1 MIVSSTLA
9 RLAEEVGIAPEFVDI
24 WGHTQ
29 RASAPTLRAL
39 LRAMGVAADD
49 TAAQQTAHAKVQ
61 SQRQAEIL
69 PPVAIWRPGV
79 PREVRLQW
87 SGHHRNPELRFHIQE
102 ETGAQHEGA
111 IDLDSLDVSEHASN
125 GDRHYVAYRLA
136 FDHALPDG
144 YHRLALLDGEVPL
157 ADCLL
162 IVAPAACYQPSSLAA
177 GGRIFGPAVQLYG
190 VCSMRN
196 WGIGDFLDLAAI
208 VEQWGAQGAGVVG
221 VNPLHALFS
230 HDPARASPYSP
241 SSRLHLNPIYLNIE
255 AIADFADCEGARHRV
270 ATDAFQARLE
280 RLRAREEVDYAG
292 VASAKTEALRLLC
305 AHFRAHHLRR
315 GTPRADAFRA
325 FVLQGGQAL
334 EQLATFEVLQANLHA
349 VDAGVWG
356 WPAWPDEYR
365 DVNGP
370 AVQDFIAR
378 HRDALDDALYLQWQ
392 ADLQL
397 HDVAERAREL
407 GMEVGLYRDLA
418 VSVDRGGAE
427 AWSNQTLYASSA
439 SVGAPPD
446 AFSPKG
452 QNWGLPPPIPHAL
465 RSAAYAPFIAMLRAN
480 MRHAGAIR
488 IDHAMGLARL
498 YWIPEGASAAEG
510 AYVRYPLADL
520 MAILAL
526 ESQRQRCLVI
536 GEDLGTVPDEVRSAL
551 RNGNVLSYRLLWF
564 ERDAHGDFLA
574 PDRYPAQALVAASTH
589 DLPTIAGWWQ
599 GRDIEAREARGLFAD
614 PAAASREYADRAH
627 DRERLLRALKEAGVG
642 APDWHPGAPVPDA
655 SSIDLARRLQQ
666 FLAMTPAQVMV
677 VQLEDV
683 VGVRDQL
690 NLPGTT
696 DSYPNWRGKL
706 PLPLERWTDD
716 AHFEGLTRSLR
727 RIRRLPLAGAAA
739 RSHAAARVPRATYRL
754 QLHREFTLRDA
765 TALVPYL
772 AALGISHVYCSPYLR
787 ARPGSRHGYDI
798 VDHAALNPEIGDT
811 TDLDA
816 FVATLEKHGMAHLLD
831 LVPNHMGVMGSDNAW
846 WMDVLENGPASIYAD
861 YFDID
866 WTPRDPDAGARLLIP
881 ILGDHYGNV
890 LERGEL
896 RLGFE
901 PANGAFSVRYHAHRL
916 PLDPRSYRPLLERA
930 RRVAGAMAPSA
941 ARQFTALI
949 NGLGSLPPRHATAA
963 QRMQARHEAKEA
975 LKAQLARLCAE
986 NDGLRAGIDVAIGE
1000 WNGTPGEGAT
1010 LGALHELLEAQAFRV
1025 SFWRVA
1031 SDEINY
1037 RRFFDINDLAALRI
1051 ENDAVFEA
1059 THQFVLGLAISGK
1072 VAGLRIDHP
1081 DGLYDPAHYFERLQQ
1096 HYAQATGRSP
1106 ADAARDKPLYV
1117 VVEKILASHEEL
1129 PSRWAIHGTTGYRF
1143 ANIVNGLFVDTHAKT
1158 RVDRAWRA
1166 FVREEAVDFDT
1177 AVIAGKRAVMQGT
1190 LAAELTVLTQRLR
1203 QIARAQRHTRD
1214 FTFNVLRQALIEVT
1228 AAFPVYRTYVSERV
1242 APHDRRH
1249 IEWAVA
1255 RAKKH
1260 SRAADVSVFEFVR
1273 GVLLM
1278 RAPEHAGDALRGAYR
1293 AFAMRFQQFTA
1304 PVTAKGVEDTAL
1316 YRFNRLVSLNEV
1328 GGDPDHFGTTLSAF
1342 HTSNSERAAHWPH
1355 TLIASSTHDNK
1366 RSEDVRARIDL
1377 ISEMPGAWRLLVRRW
1392 SRLNR
1397 SKKRTQE
1404 SRPAPSR
1411 NDEYLL
1417 YQTLLGTLPA
1427 GEFDAGALAIYRQR
1441 IKTYAIKAAREAKV
1455 STSWINVNNDY
1466 ESALGAFVDGLLS
1479 PAEGNLFLE
1488 GLRAQGVFFSWF
1500 GALNSIAIAALK
1512 LTSPGVPDIYQGNEM
1527 LDFSLVDPDNR
1538 RPVDY
1543 PLRRERLSLLQAM
1556 SHESAA
1562 VLPDRV
1568 RALLDHHENG
1578 EAKLWMVWRSLM
1590 LRANYPAL
1598 FRDGG
1603 YAALPVQGSRAKH
1616 VVAFSRK
1623 LEDACCIVICGRLF
1637 ASLGQAAGALPVGH
1651 AVWEDT
1657 ALDTRNIVAD
1667 GAYRDELT
1675 GRTIDITDGRLAVAT
1690 ALTHFPVALL
1700 VPASLYCGNAGREP
1714 IVPADA

>member
-1 MIVSSTLA
+1 MDASSALIS
-9 RLAEEVGIAPEFVDI
+9 LAEEAGITPEFVDTR
-24 WGHTQ
+24 GQTQ
-29 RASAPTLRAL
+29 RASASTLQAL
-39 LRAMGVAADD
+39 LRAMGIAADD
-49 TAAQQTAHAKVQ
+49 AAAQQVAAAQLQ
-61 SQRQAEIL
+61 SQRRAEIL
-69 PPVAIWRPGV
+69 PPVAVWRPGV

-87 SGHHRNPELRFHIQE
+87 AGRHHAPGLRFRLQE
-102 ETGAQHEGA
+102 ENGAQHEGA
-111 IDLDSLDVSEHASN
+111 IDLDALDVSGHAAN
-125 GDRHYVAYRLA
+125 GDSDYAAYRLVL
-136 FDHALPDG
+136 DLALPDG
-144 YHRLALLDGEVPL
+144 YHRLALLDGEEAL
-157 ADCLL
+157 AHCVL

-177 GGRIFGPAVQLYG
+177 GGRIFGPAAQLYG
-190 VCSMRN
+190 VRSARN
-196 WGIGDFLDLAAI
+196 WGIGDFLDLAVI
-208 VEQWGAQGAGVVG
+208 VEQWGAQGADVVG
-221 VNPLHALFS
+221 INPLHALFS

-241 SSRLHLNPIYLNIE
+241 SSRLHLNPLYLNVE
-255 AIADFADCEGARHRV
+255 AIVDFAECEEARRRV
-270 ATDAFQARLE
+270 ATEAFQARLG
-280 RLRAREEVDYAG
+280 RLRAMEEVDYVG
-292 VASAKTEALRLLC
+292 VASAKTEVLRLLC
-305 AHFRAHHLRR
+305 AHFREHHLLR
-315 GTPRADAFRA
+315 GTPRAEAFRA
-325 FVLQGGQAL
+325 FVVQGGPAL
-334 EQLATFEVLQANLHA
+334 EQLALFEVLQAHLYA
-349 VDAGVWG
+349 LDAGAWG
-356 WPAWPDEYR
+356 WPAWPGEYR
-365 DVNGP
+365 DANGP

-378 HRDALDDALYLQWQ
+378 HRDAIDEALYLQWQ

-397 HDVAERAREL
+397 QGAAERARES

-427 AWSNQTLYASSA
+427 AWSNRALYASAA

-480 MRHAGAIR
+480 MRHAGAVR
-488 IDHAMGLARL
+488 IDHVMGLARL
-498 YWIPEGASAAEG
+498 YWVPEGASAAEG

-520 MAILAL
+520 MGILAL
-526 ESQRQRCLVI
+526 ESQRQHCLVI
-536 GEDLGTVPDEVRSAL
+536 GEDLGTVPDEVRDAL

-614 PAAASREYADRAH
+614 SGAAAREYADRAR

-642 APDWHPGAPVPDA
+642 SPHRHPGAPVPDA

-666 FLAMTPAQVMV
+666 FLATTPAQVMV

-683 VGVRDQL
+683 VGVCDQL

-706 PLPLERWTDD
+706 PLPLERWLDD
-716 AHFEGLTRSLR
+716 ARFEGLTRSLR
-727 RIRRLPLAGAAA
+727 RTRRMPSAAAAA
-739 RSHAAARVPRATYRL
+739 RRHAAANVPRATYRL

-811 TDLDA
+811 TDLDV
-816 FVATLEKHGMAHLLD
+816 FVAALEKHGMAHLLD
-831 LVPNHMGVMGSDNAW
+831 VVPNHMGVMGSDNAW

-861 YFDID
+861 HFDID
-866 WTPRDPDAGARLLIP
+866 WTPRDPDAGPRLLIP

-896 RLGFE
+896 RVGFE
-901 PANGAFSVRYHAHRL
+901 PGNGAFSVRYHTHRL

-930 RRVAGAMAPSA
+930 RRVAVALAPSA
-941 ARQFTALI
+941 ARQFSALI
-949 NGLGSLPPRHATAA
+949 HSLESLPPRHATAA

-986 NDGLRAGIDVAIGE
+986 NDSLRAGIDVAVAE
-1000 WNGTPGEGAT
+1000 WNGTPGESAT
-1010 LGALHELLEAQAFRV
+1010 LDALHDLLEAQTFRV

-1059 THQFVLGLAISGK
+1059 THRFVLGLAASGK

-1096 HYAQATGRSP
+1096 HYAQATGRST
-1106 ADAARDKPLYV
+1106 ADAAHDKPLYV

-1129 PSRWAIHGTTGYRF
+1129 PSSWAIHGTTGYRF
-1143 ANIVNGLFVDTHAKT
+1143 ANIVNGLFVDTDAKS

-1166 FVREEAVDFDT
+1166 FVRDEAVDFEA

-1190 LAAELTVLTQRLR
+1190 LAAELIVLAQRLR
-1203 QIARAQRHTRD
+1203 QMARAQRHTRD
-1214 FTFNVLRQALIEVT
+1214 FTLNVLRQALIEIT

-1242 APHDRRH
+1242 GPHDRRH

-1255 RAKKH
+1255 RAKSH
-1260 SRAADVSVFEFVR
+1260 SRAADVSVFEFIR
-1273 GVLLM
+1273 SVLLM
-1278 RAPEHAGDALRGAYR
+1278 RAPAHAGDALRGAYR

-1328 GGDPDHFGTTLSAF
+1328 GGDPARFGTTVSAF
-1342 HTSNSERAAHWPH
+1342 HASNSERAMHWPH
-1355 TLIASSTHDNK
+1355 TLIASSTHDSK

-1397 SKKRTQE
+1397 SKKRVQE
-1404 SRPAPSR
+1404 GRSAPSR

-1427 GEFDAGALAIYRQR
+1427 GELDSGALATFRER
-1441 IKTYAIKAAREAKV
+1441 IRTYAIKAAREAKV
-1455 STSWINVNNDY
+1455 STSWINV
-1466 ESALGAFVDGLLS
+1466 
-1479 PAEGNLFLE
+1479 
-1488 GLRAQGVFFSWF
+1488 
-1500 GALNSIAIAALK
+1500 
-1512 LTSPGVPDIYQGNEM
+1512 
-1527 LDFSLVDPDNR
+1527 
-1538 RPVDY
+1538 
-1543 PLRRERLSLLQAM
+1543 
-1556 SHESAA
+1556 
-1562 VLPDRV
+1562 
-1568 RALLDHHENG
+1568 
-1578 EAKLWMVWRSLM
+1578 
-1590 LRANYPAL
+1590 
-1598 FRDGG
+1598 
-1603 YAALPVQGSRAKH
+1603 
-1616 VVAFSRK
+1616 
-1623 LEDACCIVICGRLF
+1623 
-1637 ASLGQAAGALPVGH
+1637 
-1651 AVWEDT
+1651 
-1657 ALDTRNIVAD
+1657 
-1667 GAYRDELT
+1667 
-1675 GRTIDITDGRLAVAT
+1675 
-1690 ALTHFPVALL
+1690 
-1700 VPASLYCGNAGREP
+1700 
-1714 IVPADA
+1714 